1 MFATSLVNVAPI
13 VEGCSAYA
21 KPSIISICRFLL
33 MQGKG
38 LGTIPHLCGV
48 SLFVLFCSA
57 FNSLLGLYL
66 Y

>member
-1 MFATSLVNVAPI
+1 MFATSLVNVALI
-13 VEGCSAYA
+13 VEGCSVYA
-21 KPSIISICRFLL
+21 EPSIISICRCLL

-38 LGTIPHLCGV
+38 LGTVPHLCDV